1 MAVKITATIRR
12 DGRFWL
18 VHVPEIDQY
27 TQGRNLKEAAEMA
40 RDLTATWLDIPLDQV
55 DLVGTTVELP
65 APVRVHLD
73 NAEEQR
79 RVAEQANRVAA
90 QESRA
95 AVADLRAAGL
105 TVRDIGAAIGLS
117 HQRVQQLLT
126 SEIGRASSS

>member
-1 MAVKITATIRR
+1 MEVKITATMSR

-27 TQGRNLKEAAEMA
+27 TQGRNIKEAAEMA
-40 RDLTATWLDIPLDQV
+40 RDLTATWLDLPLDRIE
-55 DLVGTTVELP
+55 LVGTTVELP
-65 APVRVHLD
+65 AAVREHLAKAD
-73 NAEEQR
+73 EQR
-79 RVAEQANRVAA
+79 RVAERANRTAA
-90 QESRA
+90 RESRA

-126 SEIGRASSS
+126 SDVVETSST